1 MDIVAIIFAFT
12 AGCCTAVEQT
22 INGRLG
28 QAITP
33 GVATLHNLAT
43 GAVMLV
49 VLNLYHGNIV
59 NYAKIASINPV
70 YLFGGVFGAAI
81 VYFSARA
88 IPLLGVTKTLAL
100 VITGQLLCGLA
111 SDIFI
116 HGIQVNVS
124 KWIGVVLLLVGS
136 YMMIR

>member
-1 MDIVAIIFAFT
+1 MDIFAIIFAFM

-28 QAITP
+28 QAVTP

-43 GAVMLV
+43 GAVLLV
-49 VLNLYHGNIV
+49 ILNLCRGNIA
-59 NYAKIASINPV
+59 NYARITSISPF
-70 YLFGGVFGAAI
+70 YLFGGLFGAAI
-81 VYFSARA
+81 VYLSARA
-88 IPLLGVTKTLAL
+88 VPILGVTKTLAL

-111 SDIFI
+111 SDII
-116 HGIQVNVS
+116 ANGLHVNVS
-124 KWIGVVLLLVGS
+124 RWIGAVLLLIGS